1 MRAPSPKEQDI
12 HLALA
17 QLLQQALAPN
27 WIYYH
32 TPNGEK
38 RAKAT
43 AALLKAMGVKPGVA
57 DFTFIGPGPH
67 IVFLELKREGG
78 TLSKAQ
84 QEFRAHVRAC
94 GCTYHLAYDLEDAI
108 GTLRD
113 LGIVRAQVSA

>member
-1 MRAPSPKEQDI
+1 MQAPPPKEQEI
-12 HLALA
+12 HVALVE
-17 QLLQQALAPN
+17 LLEQATMPN

-38 RAKAT
+38 RDPRT

-67 IVFLELKREGG
+67 IVFLELKRQSG

-94 GCTYHLAYDLEDAI
+94 GCTYHLAYDLDDAI

-113 LGIVRAQVSA
+113 YGIVRASVSA